1 MNRVSRGKNAKEK
14 RKKLKIL
21 TKGCL
26 GSHSKLLTTMKQQY
40 LKSYSYAY
48 SDRQKKGGN
57 YRKLWINRINS
68 KLKERLWNTSYTH
81 LLYEL
86 KNKSIKINRKILA
99 KICIIDEQTIEIIVK
114 NNISRKS

>member
-14 RKKLKIL
+14 RKKLRNL

-40 LKSYSYAY
+40 LKSYSYSY

-68 KLKERLWNTSYTH
+68 KLKENSWDINYKQ
-81 LLYEL
+81 LLNKL
-86 KNKSIKINRKILA
+86 KNKSIKINRKSLA
-99 KICIIDEQTIEIIVK
+99 KLCLIDEKTIEIIAK
-114 NNISRKS
+114 K